1 MQPSSPANENLRVQ
15 DLESIRLLDSAPCE
29 SFDNLTRLC
38 QHLFKVEMAAVSLVD
53 SDRQWFKS
61 AVGLP
66 VCETKR
72 NISFCTWVVA
82 DNQHLLVN
90 DTFLD
95 ERFKDNPLV
104 IGAPFIR
111 FYSGIPLYSRRK
123 MLLGTL
129 CILHSKPRSMTQD
142 EITAQFLLAK
152 QAEALIEKFELGQ
165 LAVTD
170 SLTGI
175 HNRRYFNDRSREA
188 VSAASRTGATLSVI
202 VFDIDDFKRVNDNYG
217 HSVGDQALIAIAKC
231 VQAQIRKPDVISRV
245 GGEEFHVLLPETGVR
260 GALNV
265 ATRLRD
271 AIRASS
277 ISAAGEAIRLTCSF
291 GIAHM
296 EKDDTHIDSIL
307 QRADAAMYAAKREGK
322 DRVVCDLPNSATPIT
337 ACR

>member
-1 MQPSSPANENLRVQ
+1 MQPSFPANENLRVQ

-29 SFDNLTRLC
+29 SFDNLTLLC
-38 QHLFKVEMAAVSLVD
+38 QHLLKVDMAAVSLVD

-72 NISFCTWVVA
+72 NISFCTWVVG
-82 DNQHLLVN
+82 DNNHLLVN

-95 ERFKDNPLV
+95 ERFKNNPLV
-104 IGAPFIR
+104 LGPPFIR
-111 FYSGIPLYSRRK
+111 FYSGVPLYSKRDL
-123 MLLGTL
+123 LLGTL
-129 CILHSKPRSMTQD
+129 CILHSKPRQMTD
-142 EITAQFLLAK
+142 EEITTQHFLAK

-175 HNRRYFNDRSREA
+175 HNRRYFNERARDA
-188 VSAASRTGATLSVI
+188 VSAASRTGAPLSVI

-217 HSVGDQALIAIAKC
+217 HSVGDQALIAIARC

-245 GGEEFHVLLPETGVR
+245 GGEEFHVLLPDTGVQ

-265 ATRLRD
+265 ATRLRE
-271 AIRASS
+271 AISACS
-277 ISAAGEAIRLTCSF
+277 ISAASEAIHLTCSF

-296 EKDDTHIDSIL
+296 AHSDAHIDSIL

-322 DRVVCDLPNSATPIT
+322 DRVVCDIPEGVMPFT